1 VGGKAILAKLVL
13 ELQLKRHA
21 IIHAEFLNRLH
32 MSFTEAVTQLTEAPG
47 SLIYH
52 ITLAMSLG
60 VLFSIARVFRKNS
73 SDPEATRWV
82 FASGSLLVL
91 RLLILAVD
99 GMAWI
104 DVFSSNTLLPTFDRF
119 ASLAGLLVFT
129 WVYELPIPKLS
140 KFVLFFGSLIN
151 LIVIF
156 LVPNF
161 LPVQGEAVPFNHT
174 MVDALWSFLSLI
186 LVVAATITLL
196 TLRPKGWNQAIW
208 SFAILTLGMLL
219 HISQGPPT
227 ASAAGYVHFVEIAA
241 YPLFTIGAI
250 RALAGRQMGGFVG
263 VRGSA
268 DALPSFEQIAFLE
281 VAADLAT
288 SPLTDDETQ
297 FERQVVEIIARG
309 LKIDLSILL
318 RANRQAGRIE
328 IVTGFDLPE
337 ERPLPISAF
346 DANLF
351 PDLSKALHGGNY
363 HQVVPQARKSELYAF
378 DSIVGRKLK
387 ETLHL
392 FPLRSGREVIGGLL
406 ATDPKSYPL
415 TSPINQA
422 RMREVVSILAQ
433 RINSWRVKAPYEDGL
448 LGAALQDDAHFRI
461 QQVEEE
467 KIQLEEALLAIQ
479 QKVNAAELIDG
490 GPSSA
495 IEQAN
500 EQEIQRLEA
509 EVVRL
514 SSALVYKEDPLKDDQ
529 VEQLISERK
538 VALEELAAVRNAVAL
553 MEQMEEKRQAEE
565 KTPEA
570 SPDAQALL
578 TIAQELRHPMS
589 AIQIYTELL
598 LNEAVGILGTLQENF
613 LERIKSAAENV
624 GQLLND
630 LTRINPAEISGLQIE
645 HKNVNLS
652 DCLDAAISMTSAHMK
667 ERDIVLRID
676 FPDEHP
682 TLLADEDSIIQIL
695 YHLLAQAISSSP
707 QGEQIELLSGEKDA
721 EDQSFLTISI
731 RDAGEKITP
740 EILKEVIQIEDQ
752 TEVLL
757 PAKTDHGL
765 LIVKNLVSML
775 GGRIWVEYKKDSG
788 NLFTVLLP
796 IVNERVPA

>member
-1 VGGKAILAKLVL
+1 
-13 ELQLKRHA
+13 
-21 IIHAEFLNRLH
+21 
-32 MSFTEAVTQLTEAPG
+32 MSFTDAVTQLTEAPG

-60 VLFSIARVFRKNS
+60 VLFSIAQVFRKNS
-73 SDPEATRWV
+73 SDPEAIRWV

-91 RLLILAVD
+91 RLLILVVD

-104 DVFSSNTLLPTFDRF
+104 DVFSSNTLLPAFDRF

-129 WVYELPIPKLS
+129 WVYELPTPKLS
-140 KFVLFFGSLIN
+140 KFVLFFGSLFN

-161 LPVQGEAVPFNHT
+161 LPVQGDAVPFNHT
-174 MVDALWSFLSLI
+174 MVDAIWSFSSLI

-227 ASAAGYVHFVEIAA
+227 ASTAGYVHFVEIAA

-250 RALAGRQMGGFVG
+250 RALAGRQMGRLIG
-263 VRGSA
+263 VRGSPE
-268 DALPSFEQIAFLE
+268 ALPSFEEIAFLE
-281 VAADLAT
+281 VTADLAT
-288 SPLTDDETQ
+288 SPFTDDETQ

-318 RANRQAGRIE
+318 RANRRAGRIE
-328 IVTGFDLPE
+328 IITGFDLPG

-351 PDLSKALHGGNY
+351 PDLSKALLSGNY
-363 HQVVPQARKSELYAF
+363 HQMLPEARKSELYAF

-406 ATDPKSYPL
+406 ATAPKSYPL

-422 RMREVVSILAQ
+422 RMREVVSVLAQ
-433 RINSWRVKAPYEDGL
+433 RINNWREKVPHEDGL
-448 LGAALQDDAHFRI
+448 LSMALQDDAHFRI
-461 QQVEEE
+461 QQLEEE
-467 KIQLEEALLAIQ
+467 KIQFEQALLALQQKINAADLVDVDPSYSIQ
-479 QKVNAAELIDG
+479 Q
-490 GPSSA
+490 
-495 IEQAN
+495 AN
-500 EQEIQRLEA
+500 QQEIQRLEA

-514 SSALVYKEDPLKDDQ
+514 SSALVYKEDPVKDDQ
-529 VEQLISERK
+529 IEQLISERQ

-553 MEQMEEKRQAEE
+553 MEQMAEPKQAEE
-565 KTPEA
+565 RVPETTP
-570 SPDAQALL
+570 DTQALL
-578 TIAQELRHPMS
+578 TVAQELRRPMS

-598 LNEAVGILGTLQENF
+598 LNEAVGVLGTMQENF
-613 LERIKSAAENV
+613 LGRIKSAAENV
-624 GQLLND
+624 GLLLND
-630 LTRINPAEISGLQIE
+630 LAHINPAEIGGLQIQ
-645 HKNVNLS
+645 HKKVNLS
-652 DCLDAAISMTSAHMK
+652 DCLDAAISMTSTSIK
-667 ERDIVLRID
+667 EKDVVLRID
-676 FPDEHP
+676 FPEEHP
-682 TLLADEDSIIQIL
+682 TLLADEDTIIQIL
-695 YHLLAQAISSSP
+695 FHLLAQAISASP

-721 EDQSFLTISI
+721 EEQSFLTISI
-731 RDAGEKITP
+731 KDAGEKITP
-740 EILKEVIQIEDQ
+740 ERLKEIVQIEDHA
-752 TEVLL
+752 EALF
-757 PAKTDHGL
+757 PSKTDHGL
-765 LIVKNLVSML
+765 LTAKNLVSML

-788 NLFTVLLP
+788 NLFTILLP
-796 IVNERVPA
+796 IIDERVPA